1 MKKYLAEFIG
11 TFLLVS
17 VVVGS
22 GIMAENLSEGNNG
35 VALLGNT
42 IATGAIL
49 FVIIKMFASISGAHF
64 NPAVTMMFLL
74 REEINKKDSLIYCIF
89 QISGGIFAIITT
101 HYIFQQEIV
110 QLSSNVRGELP
121 LLLSEVIATVGLIL
135 TILFIRKNDESSIA
149 IGVALFITAGYWF
162 TSSTSFANPAVTI
175 ARIFTNTFTG
185 IAPISALYFIG
196 CQVIGCFLGHKLF
209 KIFDIRGSAL

>member
-22 GIMAENLSEGNNG
+22 GIMADNLSEGNNG

-49 FVIIKMFASISGAHF
+49 FVIIKMFGPISGAHF

-74 REEINKKDSLIYCIF
+74 RKEIGRKDSLIYCIF
-89 QISGGIFAIITT
+89 HIS
-101 HYIFQQEIV
+101 Q
-110 QLSSNVRGELP
+110 
-121 LLLSEVIATVGLIL
+121 
-135 TILFIRKNDESSIA
+135 
-149 IGVALFITAGYWF
+149 
-162 TSSTSFANPAVTI
+162 SF
-175 ARIFTNTFTG
+175 F
-185 IAPISALYFIG
+185 
-196 CQVIGCFLGHKLF
+196 
-209 KIFDIRGSAL
+209 